1 MEKAVILE
9 GARTAFGSFGG
20 ALKDTSAIHL
30 GVQATKAL
38 LERSGIA
45 HTDIDE
51 IIIGNVI
58 QTEPQ
63 SMYTARHI
71 GLHAGLEEKTPA
83 LTVNRLC
90 GSGMEAALIGAMGIL
105 LGTRRAV
112 IAGGVENMS
121 QSPYIATGARWGNR
135 FGTVELVDMLHA
147 GLNDAYVNQVMGN
160 TAENLAE
167 QYQISREEQDE
178 WTLISHAR
186 ARESQQNGVFGQ
198 DIVKIRV
205 RKEGGRGEF
214 TEDECVRTNDS
225 LQKLSK
231 LPPVYKQ
238 GGTVTAGNASGLND
252 GASVMLLSSES
263 YAKEKGLRPL
273 ARILGWGHSGCDPKM
288 MGLGPVYAIPKAL
301 AMAGLEMKDMEL
313 VEINEAF
320 AAQFLA
326 VKKILNLDPERTNVN
341 GGALALGHPL
351 GASGNRILLSLA
363 RELRRRGAR
372 YGVASLCIGGG
383 QGIATVVES
392 LPA

>member
-1 MEKAVILE
+1 
-9 GARTAFGSFGG
+9 
-20 ALKDTSAIHL
+20 
-30 GVQATKAL
+30 
-38 LERSGIA
+38 
-45 HTDIDE
+45 
-51 IIIGNVI
+51 
-58 QTEPQ
+58 
-63 SMYTARHI
+63 MYTARHI

-198 DIVKIRV
+198 DRVKIRV